1 MKAIRPTTS
10 EEMHSQ
16 IEEERTNNGRA
27 EKLDLKTHQNS
38 SKLHKNK
45 TCSGQ

>member
-16 IEEERTNNGRA
+16 IEEERTNKWTSRKTG
-27 EKLDLKTHQNS
+27 LKNT
-38 SKLHKNK
+38 SK
-45 TCSGQ
+45 